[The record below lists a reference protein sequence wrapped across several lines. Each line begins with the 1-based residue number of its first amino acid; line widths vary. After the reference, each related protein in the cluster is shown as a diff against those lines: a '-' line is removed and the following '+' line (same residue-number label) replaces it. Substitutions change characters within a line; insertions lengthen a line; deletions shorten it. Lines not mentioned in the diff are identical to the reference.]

1 MRARRSIVVALASI
15 LIASAVFA
23 GDEPPPKISQV
34 AWLTGRWLTIRP
46 VKKKGAAPVKIT
58 EIWHPGNDATM
69 MSLGTTMKGDSII
82 DSELVVIREAGKHLM
97 YEAHPRNQ
105 ASAVFHSIELTDS
118 TVVFE
123 NRLHDFPQRVGY
135 ERFGVDSL
143 VAWIEGTRQGKLHRI
158 IFPYHRVKQ
167 P

>member
-1 MRARRSIVVALASI
+1 MRARRFCVFALASI

-23 GDEPPPKISQV
+23 GNEPPAKISQV

-46 VKKKGAAPVKIT
+46 VKKGAAPVKIT
-58 EIWHPGNDATM
+58 EIWHAGNDATM
-69 MSLGTTMKGDSII
+69 MSLGTTTKGDSII

-97 YEAHPRNQ
+97 YEAHPKDQ

-118 TVVFE
+118 TAVFE
-123 NRLHDFPQRVGY
+123 NPEHDFPQRVGY
-135 ERFGVDSL
+135 RRFGADSL
-143 VAWIEGTRQGKLHRI
+143 LAWIEGMQKGKFKRI
-158 IFPYHRVKQ
+158 QFPYHRVKQ